1 MIKDIFLWILNLSV
15 LSAGFIICAIL
26 IRCLFK
32 YPKWIRYILW
42 AVVAIRL
49 VCPVFIISD
58 IEISPLNVFLNETD
72 NEQSVTA
79 KYSTYYDNSVV
90 QDSSEPNIGL
100 SDQSIELNVNNG
112 ENRMLE
118 YSSYIWLLGTVAFVG
133 YLIMEN
139 RRTRNRVRTAV
150 SHDKIKNN
158 LNIDA
163 TGFSRFFFSDD
174 ISSPFTMGILKP
186 CIFLSTKTKT
196 EDSKYIIAHE
206 LTHIKRKDYMW
217 KQLGF
222 LILAIHWFNPL
233 VWVAYYLFCKDIE
246 LACDEKVV
254 SLYGEQ
260 DIKNYFTA
268 LLNNA
273 DKENRLSIPDVTF
286 NGSFMRKRLVEIKNY
301 KKASLKL
308 VIASIF
314 IIVLVGTLFYIKPKS
329 IIGQDNYSLVNED
342 TKTELERFINQFT
355 FGYLIDS
362 FDQDEY
368 RDQVLSY
375 IVRMVISNEKDDRI
389 IYDDES
395 RYIRIPK
402 NLLNSYITKYKD
414 KYFAVPDIDRYA
426 SGFMIEAGN
435 DVMILHNHLRQLGNK
450 VCIDEIEYSNGEYF
464 IKGHGIGVEEVKKNR
479 QDYAAGL
486 IDLSELIISGKLVFE
501 YEAVVVKKG
510 GGYRIKSI
518 RY

>member
-1 MIKDIFLWILNLSV
+1 MIKDIFIWILNLSII
-15 LSAGFIICAIL
+15 SGFFIICAFF
-26 IRCLFK
+26 IRGIFK
-32 YPKWIRYILW
+32 YPKWVRYILW
-42 AVVAIRL
+42 AAVAIRL

-58 IEISPLNVFLNETD
+58 VDISPINVLLNDSEV
-72 NEQSVTA
+72 EQSVTA
-79 KYSTYYDNSVV
+79 KYSTYYDNSIE
-90 QDSSEPNIGL
+90 QSISEPDISFNNYEINL
-100 SDQSIELNVNNG
+100 KVNNDG
-112 ENRMLE
+112 NRIFE
-118 YSSYIWLLGTVAFVG
+118 YVSYIWLFGVVVFIG

-139 RRTRNRVRTAV
+139 QRTRNRVRTAV

-163 TGFSRFFFSDD
+163 TGFNRFFFSDD

-246 LACDEKVV
+246 FACDEKVV
-254 SLYGEQ
+254 SICGEHE
-260 DIKNYFTA
+260 IKNYFTA
-268 LLNNA
+268 LLNNI
-273 DKENRLSIPDVTF
+273 DKQSKLTIENVTF

-301 KKASLKL
+301 KKVSLKP
-308 VIASIF
+308 VIAFIF
-314 IIVLVGTLFYIKPKS
+314 LVVLAGTLFFIRPKS
-329 IIGQDNYSLVNED
+329 IIGQDNYSLVNEEA
-342 TKTELERFINQFT
+342 KTELERFINQFT
-355 FGYLIDS
+355 YGYLIDS
-362 FDQDEY
+362 FDQEDY
-368 RDQVLSY
+368 LDQVLSY
-375 IVRMVISNEKDDRI
+375 IIRMIISNEKDDRI

-402 NLLNSYITKYKD
+402 NLLDAYIAKYKD

-426 SGFMIEAGN
+426 LGFMIEAGN

-479 QDYAAGL
+479 QDYAEGL
-486 IDLSELIISGKLVFE
+486 IDRSELIISGKLVFE

-518 RY
+518 KY

>member
-1 MIKDIFLWILNLSV
+1 M
-15 LSAGFIICAIL
+15 
-26 IRCLFK
+26 
-32 YPKWIRYILW
+32 
-42 AVVAIRL
+42 AIRL

-301 KKASLKL
+301 KKASLKP
-308 VIASIF
+308 VIA
-314 IIVLVGTLFYIKPKS
+314 YI
-329 IIGQDNYSLVNED
+329 NED

-402 NLLNSYITKYKD
+402 NLLDAYIAKYKD

-464 IKGHGIGVEEVKKNR
+464 IKGHGIGVEEIKKNR
-479 QDYAAGL
+479 QDYAEGL

-518 RY
+518 KY

>member
-163 TGFSRFFFSDD
+163 TGFSRFFFRM
-174 ISSPFTMGILKP
+174 ISVL
-186 CIFLSTKTKT
+186 L
-196 EDSKYIIAHE
+196 
-206 LTHIKRKDYMW
+206 LQW
-217 KQLGF
+217 GF
-222 LILAIHWFNPL
+222 
-233 VWVAYYLFCKDIE
+233 
-246 LACDEKVV
+246 
-254 SLYGEQ
+254 
-260 DIKNYFTA
+260 
-268 LLNNA
+268 
-273 DKENRLSIPDVTF
+273 
-286 NGSFMRKRLVEIKNY
+286 
-301 KKASLKL
+301 
-308 VIASIF
+308 
-314 IIVLVGTLFYIKPKS
+314 
-329 IIGQDNYSLVNED
+329 
-342 TKTELERFINQFT
+342 
-355 FGYLIDS
+355 
-362 FDQDEY
+362 
-368 RDQVLSY
+368 
-375 IVRMVISNEKDDRI
+375 
-389 IYDDES
+389 
-395 RYIRIPK
+395 
-402 NLLNSYITKYKD
+402 
-414 KYFAVPDIDRYA
+414 
-426 SGFMIEAGN
+426 
-435 DVMILHNHLRQLGNK
+435 
-450 VCIDEIEYSNGEYF
+450 
-464 IKGHGIGVEEVKKNR
+464 
-479 QDYAAGL
+479 
-486 IDLSELIISGKLVFE
+486 
-501 YEAVVVKKG
+501 
-510 GGYRIKSI
+510 
-518 RY
+518 